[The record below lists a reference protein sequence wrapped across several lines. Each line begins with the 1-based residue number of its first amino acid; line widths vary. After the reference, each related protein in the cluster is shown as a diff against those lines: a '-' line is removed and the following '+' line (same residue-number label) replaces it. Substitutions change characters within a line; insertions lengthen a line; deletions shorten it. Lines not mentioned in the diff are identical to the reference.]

1 MGRFVSVFTR
11 GHLIYLYNST
21 EDLQNHR
28 YDATEENPWRYAD
41 NDEIYISDGKHERP
55 CKRCGKM
62 CTEEGHDA
70 CLGTIP
76 GVYSACC
83 GHGVGDPFVMT
94 DGGII
99 SEIRGM
105 YTDKFRCNYYEKNK
119 PVISDDIRI
128 FKDPG
133 YFVTPHHG
141 CLPIASKIIDNK
153 QHLIWTPVKP
163 IAYECYKRSIP
174 RDVKFEESD
183 LAFAIETAQS
193 VLGSPAGIKL
203 ELPDIFLGYSLVTAL
218 YEAGLDCSN
227 EDSEIQPFFVKD
239 MRGGY
244 PMMVYGYHGETDFS
258 CSTPMDIKRV
268 RLVFTLPLDCEPP
281 EIFEG
286 FDTIDYTNNYTEQWA
301 LDAHD
306 SAN

>member
-1 MGRFVSVFTR
+1 MGRFVSVYTR

-21 EDLQNHR
+21 EDLQNGR
-28 YDATEENPWRYAD
+28 YSATEENPWRYAD

-76 GVYSACC
+76 GVVSACC
-83 GHGVGDPFVMT
+83 GHGVEDPYVVT
-94 DGGII
+94 EGGVI
-99 SEIRGM
+99 SEVQGM
-105 YTDKFRCNYYEKNK
+105 YTNSFRCNYYEKNK

-133 YFVTPHHG
+133 YFITPHHG
-141 CLPIASKIIDNK
+141 CIPIASKIIDNK
-153 QHLIWTPVKP
+153 QYLIWTPVNP
-163 IAYECYKRSIP
+163 MGYGCYKRSIP

-183 LAFAIETAQS
+183 LGIAISSAQTI
-193 VLGSPAGIKL
+193 LGDPNNIKL
-203 ELPDIFLGYSLVTAL
+203 ELPDIPLGYSLVTAL
-218 YEAGLDCSN
+218 READPDYDEETYQLP
-227 EDSEIQPFFVKD
+227 PFFTSD
-239 MRGGY
+239 THGGY
-244 PMMVYGYHGETDFS
+244 PMTVYGYYDEVQFNQS
-258 CSTPMDIKRV
+258 CPMEINV
-268 RLVFTLPLDCEPP
+268 IRLVFALPLDCEPP
-281 EIFEG
+281 EVFET
-286 FDTIDYTNNYTEQWA
+286 FNPIDFAKDYTEQWA